1 MESKI
6 TKKGN
11 FEKVVEVDVPEAEL
25 APHFDNVYKK
35 YQKNVKLQGFR
46 KGKVPLGLIKKLY
59 GDAMKGEAIEEV
71 VQSVLREVRDKE
83 DLRLVAPAKLEDI
96 KYDPEKGLHFKA
108 VCEVVPDIELKTYR
122 GLSVEREVYEVDD
135 QDISD
140 ALNDVR
146 EQMAVMQPVETAAE
160 EGHFVLADL
169 QQVDATGIPIIGK
182 KFKDRYFQITTNN
195 SNNKEFSEQLIGV
208 KPGDKRRI
216 EIGSIENSHSD
227 SLNKENQKDYFEVN
241 VKEIKSKQ
249 LPELDDELAKD
260 TGKFESLD
268 QLKTDLRAKLTKQAQ
283 INARSHLRR
292 RIIDELLKKNSFELP
307 ESMINNYLDV
317 FVENAKKESK
327 EQFDE
332 EELRNHY
339 RPTAIWNLRWE
350 LVKDKLQEVE
360 NLGVTEEDKDSFI
373 NRLAEERELEEKQ
386 VRKSL
391 KDKRAQ
397 RQFEDD
403 VIEDKVLNY
412 LEVNAKIKD
421 KRITRK
427 DIEKAQQ
434 LAIK

>member
-1 MESKI
+1 MESI
-6 TKKGN
+6 VTKKGN

-25 APHFDNVYKK
+25 APHFDSIYKK

-46 KGKVPLGLIKKLY
+46 KGKVPLSLIKKLY

-83 DLRLVAPAKLEDI
+83 NLRLVAPAKLEDI
-96 KYDPEKGLHFKA
+96 NYDPEKGLHFKA
-108 VCEVVPDIELKTYR
+108 VCEVAPDIELKNYR

-135 QDISD
+135 QDVSD

-160 EGHFVLADL
+160 DGHFVLADL
-169 QQVDATGIPIIGK
+169 QQVDATGLPIIGK
-182 KFKDRYFQITTNN
+182 KFKDRYFQIVTNN
-195 SNNKEFSEQLIGV
+195 SNNKDFTEQLIGA

-216 EIGSIENSHSD
+216 ELDSNDNSNSP
-227 SLNKENQKDYFEVN
+227 NKENKKDYFEVRI
-241 VKEIKSKQ
+241 KEIKSKQ
-249 LPELDDELAKD
+249 VPELDDGLAKD

-268 QLKTDLRAKLTKQAQ
+268 ELKTDLRSKLTKQAQ
-283 INARSHLRR
+283 VNARSHLRR
-292 RIIDELLKKNSFELP
+292 RIIDEVLKKNSFDLP

-317 FVENAKKESK
+317 FVENAQKESK
-327 EQFDE
+327 EPFDE

-339 RPTAIWNLRWE
+339 RPTAVWNLKWE
-350 LVKDKLQEVE
+350 LVKDKLREAE
-360 NLGVTEEDKDSFI
+360 NLSVSDEDKDVFI
-373 NRLAEERELEEKQ
+373 SRLAEERDIEEKQ

-397 RQFEDD
+397 RQFEED

-421 KRITRK
+421 KKITRK
-427 DIEKAQQ
+427 DIERAQK
-434 LAIK
+434 LAVK

>member
-1 MESKI
+1 LESKV

-25 APHFDNVYKK
+25 APHFDSIYKK

-46 KGKVPLGLIKKLY
+46 KGKVPLSLIKKLY

-71 VQSVLREVRDKE
+71 VQSVLREVRDQE
-83 DLRLVAPAKLEDI
+83 NLRLVAPAKLEDI
-96 KYDPEKGLHFKA
+96 NYDPEKGLHFKA
-108 VCEVVPDIELKTYR
+108 VCEVAPDIELKNYR

-135 QDISD
+135 QDVSD

-160 EGHFVLADL
+160 DGHFVLADL
-169 QQVDATGIPIIGK
+169 QQVDATGVPIIGK
-182 KFKDRYFQITTNN
+182 KFKDRYFQIVTNN
-195 SNNKEFSEQLIGV
+195 SNNKDFTEQLIGA

-216 EIGSIENSHSD
+216 ELDSNDNSNSP
-227 SLNKENQKDYFEVN
+227 NKENKKDYFEVRI
-241 VKEIKSKQ
+241 KEIKSKQ
-249 LPELDDELAKD
+249 VPELDDGLAKD

-268 QLKTDLRAKLTKQAQ
+268 ELKTDLRSKLTKQAQ
-283 INARSHLRR
+283 VNARSRLRR
-292 RIIDELLKKNSFELP
+292 RIIDEVLKKNSFDLP

-327 EQFDE
+327 EPFDE

-339 RPTAIWNLRWE
+339 RPTAVWNLKWE
-350 LVKDKLQEVE
+350 LVKDKLREAE
-360 NLGVTEEDKDSFI
+360 NLSVSDEDKDVFI
-373 NRLAEERELEEKQ
+373 SRLAEERDIEEKQ

-397 RQFEDD
+397 RQFEED

-421 KRITRK
+421 KKITRK
-427 DIEKAQQ
+427 DIEKAQK
-434 LAIK
+434 LAVK

>member
-6 TKKGN
+6 TQKGK

-25 APHFDNVYKK
+25 APHFDSIYKK

-46 KGKVPLGLIKKLY
+46 KGKVPLSLIKKLY

-71 VQSVLREVRDKE
+71 VQSVLREVRDQE
-83 DLRLVAPAKLEDI
+83 NLRLVAPAKLEDI
-96 KYDPEKGLHFKA
+96 NYDPEKGLHFKA
-108 VCEVVPDIELKTYR
+108 VCEVAPDIELKNYR

-135 QDISD
+135 QDVSD

-160 EGHFVLADL
+160 DGHFVLADL
-169 QQVDATGIPIIGK
+169 QQVDATGLPIIGK
-182 KFKDRYFQITTNN
+182 KFKDRYFQIVTNN
-195 SNNKEFSEQLIGV
+195 SNNKDFTEQLIGA

-216 EIGSIENSHSD
+216 ELDSIDNSNSP
-227 SLNKENQKDYFEVN
+227 NKENKKDYFEVRI
-241 VKEIKSKQ
+241 KEIKSKQ
-249 LPELDDELAKD
+249 VPELDDGLAKD

-268 QLKTDLRAKLTKQAQ
+268 ELKTDLRSKLTKQAQ
-283 INARSHLRR
+283 VNARSRLRR
-292 RIIDELLKKNSFELP
+292 RIIDEVLKKNSFDLP

-327 EQFDE
+327 EPFDE
-332 EELRNHY
+332 EEMRNHY
-339 RPTAIWNLRWE
+339 RPTAVWNLKWE
-350 LVKDKLQEVE
+350 LVKDKLREAE
-360 NLGVTEEDKDSFI
+360 NLSVSDEDKDVFI
-373 NRLAEERELEEKQ
+373 SRLAEERDIEEKQ

-397 RQFEDD
+397 RQFEED

-421 KRITRK
+421 KKITRK
-427 DIEKAQQ
+427 DIEKAQK
-434 LAIK
+434 LAVK

>member
-1 MESKI
+1 LESKI
-6 TKKGN
+6 TQKGK

-25 APHFDNVYKK
+25 APHFDSIYKK

-46 KGKVPLGLIKKLY
+46 KGKVPLSLIKKLY

-71 VQSVLREVRDKE
+71 VQSVLREVRDQE
-83 DLRLVAPAKLEDI
+83 NLRLVAPAKLEDI
-96 KYDPEKGLHFKA
+96 NYDPEKGLHFKA
-108 VCEVVPDIELKTYR
+108 VCEVAPDIELKNYR

-135 QDISD
+135 QDVSD

-160 EGHFVLADL
+160 DGHFVLADL
-169 QQVDATGIPIIGK
+169 QQVDATGVPIIGK
-182 KFKDRYFQITTNN
+182 KFKDRYFQIVTNN
-195 SNNKEFSEQLIGV
+195 SNNKDFTEQLIGA

-216 EIGSIENSHSD
+216 ELDSNDNSNSP
-227 SLNKENQKDYFEVN
+227 NKENKKDYFEVRI
-241 VKEIKSKQ
+241 KEIKSKQ
-249 LPELDDELAKD
+249 VPELDDGLAKD

-268 QLKTDLRAKLTKQAQ
+268 ELKTDLRSKLTKQAQ
-283 INARSHLRR
+283 VNARSRLRR
-292 RIIDELLKKNSFELP
+292 RIIDEVLKKNSFDLP
-307 ESMINNYLDV
+307 ESMINNYLDI

-327 EQFDE
+327 EPFDE

-339 RPTAIWNLRWE
+339 RPTAVWNLKWE
-350 LVKDKLQEVE
+350 LVKDKLREAE
-360 NLGVTEEDKDSFI
+360 NLSVSDEDKDVFI
-373 NRLAEERELEEKQ
+373 SRLAEERDIEEKQ

-397 RQFEDD
+397 RQFEED

-421 KRITRK
+421 KKITRK
-427 DIEKAQQ
+427 DIERAQI
-434 LAIK
+434 LAVK

>member
-1 MESKI
+1 MESKV

-25 APHFDNVYKK
+25 APHFDSIYKK

-46 KGKVPLGLIKKLY
+46 KGKVPLSLIKKLY

-71 VQSVLREVRDKE
+71 VQSVLREVRDQE
-83 DLRLVAPAKLEDI
+83 NLRLVAPAKLEDI
-96 KYDPEKGLHFKA
+96 NYDPEKGLHFKA
-108 VCEVVPDIELKTYR
+108 VCEVAPDIELKNYR

-135 QDISD
+135 QDVSD

-160 EGHFVLADL
+160 DGHFVLADL
-169 QQVDATGIPIIGK
+169 QQVDATGVPIIGK
-182 KFKDRYFQITTNN
+182 KFKDRYFQIVTNN
-195 SNNKEFSEQLIGV
+195 SNNKDFTEQLIGA

-216 EIGSIENSHSD
+216 ELDSNDNSNSP
-227 SLNKENQKDYFEVN
+227 NKENKKDYFEVRI
-241 VKEIKSKQ
+241 KEIKSKQ
-249 LPELDDELAKD
+249 VPELDDGLAKD

-268 QLKTDLRAKLTKQAQ
+268 ELKTDLRSKLTKQAQ
-283 INARSHLRR
+283 VNARSRLRR
-292 RIIDELLKKNSFELP
+292 SSIDEVLKKNSFDLP

-327 EQFDE
+327 EPFDE

-339 RPTAIWNLRWE
+339 RPTAVWNLKWE
-350 LVKDKLQEVE
+350 LVKDKLREAE
-360 NLGVTEEDKDSFI
+360 NLSVSDEDKDVFI
-373 NRLAEERELEEKQ
+373 SRLAEERDIEEKQ

-397 RQFEDD
+397 RQFEED

-412 LEVNAKIKD
+412 LEVNAKIKN
-421 KRITRK
+421 KKITRK
-427 DIEKAQQ
+427 DIEKAQK
-434 LAIK
+434 LAVK

>member
-6 TKKGN
+6 TQKGK

-25 APHFDNVYKK
+25 APHFDSIYKK

-46 KGKVPLGLIKKLY
+46 KGKVPLSLIKKLY

-83 DLRLVAPAKLEDI
+83 NLRLVAPAKLEDI
-96 KYDPEKGLHFKA
+96 NYDPEKGLHFKA
-108 VCEVVPDIELKTYR
+108 VCEVAPDIELKNYR

-135 QDISD
+135 QDVSD

-160 EGHFVLADL
+160 DGHFVLADL
-169 QQVDATGIPIIGK
+169 QQVDATGVPIIGK
-182 KFKDRYFQITTNN
+182 KFKDRYFQIVTNN
-195 SNNKEFSEQLIGV
+195 SNNKDFTEQLIGA

-216 EIGSIENSHSD
+216 ELDSIDNSNSP
-227 SLNKENQKDYFEVN
+227 NKENKKDYFEVRI
-241 VKEIKSKQ
+241 KEIKSKQ
-249 LPELDDELAKD
+249 VPELDDGLAKD

-268 QLKTDLRAKLTKQAQ
+268 ELKTDLRSKLTKQAQ
-283 INARSHLRR
+283 VNARSRLRR
-292 RIIDELLKKNSFELP
+292 RIIDEVLKKNSFDLP

-327 EQFDE
+327 EPFDE
-332 EELRNHY
+332 EEMRNHY
-339 RPTAIWNLRWE
+339 RPTAVWNLKWE
-350 LVKDKLQEVE
+350 LVKDKLREAE
-360 NLGVTEEDKDSFI
+360 NLSVSDEDKDVFI
-373 NRLAEERELEEKQ
+373 SRLAEERDMEEKQ

-397 RQFEDD
+397 RQFEED

-421 KRITRK
+421 KKITRK
-427 DIEKAQQ
+427 DIEKAQK
-434 LAIK
+434 LAVK

>member
-6 TKKGN
+6 TQKGN

-25 APHFDNVYKK
+25 APHFDSIYKK

-46 KGKVPLGLIKKLY
+46 KGKVPLSLIKKLY

-83 DLRLVAPAKLEDI
+83 NLRLVAPAKLEDI
-96 KYDPEKGLHFKA
+96 NYDPEKGLHFKA
-108 VCEVVPDIELKTYR
+108 VCEVAPDIELKNYR

-135 QDISD
+135 QDVSD

-160 EGHFVLADL
+160 DGHFVLADL
-169 QQVDATGIPIIGK
+169 QQVDATGVPIIGK
-182 KFKDRYFQITTNN
+182 KFKDRYFQIVTNN
-195 SNNKEFSEQLIGV
+195 SNNKDFTEQLIGA

-216 EIGSIENSHSD
+216 ELDSNDNSNSP
-227 SLNKENQKDYFEVN
+227 NKENKKDYFEVRI
-241 VKEIKSKQ
+241 KEIKSKQ
-249 LPELDDELAKD
+249 VPELDDGLAKD

-268 QLKTDLRAKLTKQAQ
+268 ELKTDLRSKLTKQAQ
-283 INARSHLRR
+283 VNARSRLRR
-292 RIIDELLKKNSFELP
+292 RIIDEVLKKNSFDLP

-327 EQFDE
+327 EPFDE
-332 EELRNHY
+332 EEMRNHY
-339 RPTAIWNLRWE
+339 RPTAVWNLKWE
-350 LVKDKLQEVE
+350 LVKDKLREAE
-360 NLGVTEEDKDSFI
+360 NLSVSDEDKDVFI
-373 NRLAEERELEEKQ
+373 SRLAEERDIEEKQ

-397 RQFEDD
+397 RQFEED

-421 KRITRK
+421 KKITRK
-427 DIEKAQQ
+427 DIEKAQK
-434 LAIK
+434 LAVK

>member
-1 MESKI
+1 MESKV

-25 APHFDNVYKK
+25 APHFDSIYKK

-46 KGKVPLGLIKKLY
+46 KGKVPLSLIKKLY

-71 VQSVLREVRDKE
+71 VQSVLREVRDQE
-83 DLRLVAPAKLEDI
+83 NLRLVAPAKLEDI
-96 KYDPEKGLHFKA
+96 NYDPEKGLHFKA
-108 VCEVVPDIELKTYR
+108 VCEVAPDIELKNYR

-135 QDISD
+135 QDVSD

-160 EGHFVLADL
+160 DGHFVLADL
-169 QQVDATGIPIIGK
+169 QQVDATGVPIIGK
-182 KFKDRYFQITTNN
+182 KFKDRYFQIVTNN
-195 SNNKEFSEQLIGV
+195 SNNKDFTEQLIGA

-216 EIGSIENSHSD
+216 ELDSNDNSNSP
-227 SLNKENQKDYFEVN
+227 NKENKKDYFEVRI
-241 VKEIKSKQ
+241 KEIKSKQ
-249 LPELDDELAKD
+249 VPELDDGLAKD

-268 QLKTDLRAKLTKQAQ
+268 ELKTDLRSKLTKQAQ
-283 INARSHLRR
+283 VNARSRLRR
-292 RIIDELLKKNSFELP
+292 SIIDEVLKKNSFDLP

-327 EQFDE
+327 EPFDE

-339 RPTAIWNLRWE
+339 RPTAVWNLKWE
-350 LVKDKLQEVE
+350 LVKDKLREAE
-360 NLGVTEEDKDSFI
+360 NLSVSDEDKDVFI
-373 NRLAEERELEEKQ
+373 SRLAEERDIEEKQ

-397 RQFEDD
+397 RQFEED

-412 LEVNAKIKD
+412 LEVNAKIKN
-421 KRITRK
+421 KKITRK
-427 DIEKAQQ
+427 DIEKAQK
-434 LAIK
+434 LAVK

>member
-1 MESKI
+1 MESKV

-25 APHFDNVYKK
+25 APHFDSVYKK

-59 GDAMKGEAIEEV
+59 GDAMKGEAIDEV

-96 KYDPEKGLHFKA
+96 NYDPEKGLHFKA
-108 VCEVVPDIELKTYR
+108 TCEVVPDIELKTYR

-135 QDISD
+135 QDVAD

-146 EQMAVMQPVETAAE
+146 ERMAVMEPIETAAE
-160 EGHFVLADL
+160 DGHFVLADL
-169 QQVDATGIPIIGK
+169 QQIDATGLPIIGK
-182 KFKDRYFQITTNN
+182 KFEDRFFQIKTDN
-195 SNNKEFSEQLIGV
+195 SNDKELSEQLIGI

-216 EIGSIENSHSD
+216 QLNSAGNSHSD
-227 SLNKENQKDYFEVN
+227 SAGKENQKDYFEIK

-268 QLKTDLRAKLTKQAQ
+268 DLKGDLREKLTKQAQ
-283 INARSHLRR
+283 VNARSHLRR
-292 RIIDELLKKNSFELP
+292 RIIDELLKKNAFDLP
-307 ESMINNYLDV
+307 ESMVNNYLDV
-317 FVENAKKESK
+317 FVENARKESK

-332 EELRNHY
+332 QELRNHY
-339 RPTAIWNLRWE
+339 RPTAIWNLKWE
-350 LVKDKLQEVE
+350 LVKDKLQEAE
-360 NLGVTEEDKDSFI
+360 NLSVTDEDKDGFI
-373 NRLAEERELEEKQ
+373 RRLAEEREIEEKQ

-397 RQFEDD
+397 RQFEED

-412 LEVNAKIKD
+412 LEENGKIKD
-421 KRITRK
+421 KKVTRK

-434 LAIK
+434 LAVK

>member
-1 MESKI
+1 MESKV

-25 APHFDNVYKK
+25 APHFDSIYKK

-46 KGKVPLGLIKKLY
+46 KGKVPLSLIKKLY

-71 VQSVLREVRDKE
+71 VQSVLREVRDQE
-83 DLRLVAPAKLEDI
+83 NLRLVAPAKLEDI
-96 KYDPEKGLHFKA
+96 NYDPEKGLHFKA
-108 VCEVVPDIELKTYR
+108 VCEVAPDIELKNYR

-135 QDISD
+135 QDVSD

-160 EGHFVLADL
+160 DGHFVLADL
-169 QQVDATGIPIIGK
+169 QQVDATGVPIIGK
-182 KFKDRYFQITTNN
+182 KFKDRYFQIVTNN
-195 SNNKEFSEQLIGV
+195 SNNKDFTEQLIGA

-216 EIGSIENSHSD
+216 ELDSNDNSNSP
-227 SLNKENQKDYFEVN
+227 NKENKKDYFEVRI
-241 VKEIKSKQ
+241 KEIKSKQ
-249 LPELDDELAKD
+249 VPELDDGLAKD

-268 QLKTDLRAKLTKQAQ
+268 ELKTDLRSKLTKQAQ
-283 INARSHLRR
+283 VNARSRLRR
-292 RIIDELLKKNSFELP
+292 RIIDEVLKKNSFDLP

-327 EQFDE
+327 EPFDE

-339 RPTAIWNLRWE
+339 RPTAVWNLKWE
-350 LVKDKLQEVE
+350 LVKDKLREAE
-360 NLGVTEEDKDSFI
+360 NLSVSDEDKDVFI
-373 NRLAEERELEEKQ
+373 SRLAEERDIEEKQ

-397 RQFEDD
+397 RQFEED

-421 KRITRK
+421 KKITRK
-427 DIEKAQQ
+427 DIEKAQK
-434 LAIK
+434 LAVK

>member
-1 MESKI
+1 MESKV

-25 APHFDNVYKK
+25 APHFDSIYKK

-46 KGKVPLGLIKKLY
+46 KGKVPLSLIKKLY

-83 DLRLVAPAKLEDI
+83 NLRLVAPAKLEDI
-96 KYDPEKGLHFKA
+96 NYDPEKGLHFKA
-108 VCEVVPDIELKTYR
+108 VCEVAPDIELKNYR

-135 QDISD
+135 QDVSD

-160 EGHFVLADL
+160 DGHFVLADL
-169 QQVDATGIPIIGK
+169 QQVDATGVPIIGK
-182 KFKDRYFQITTNN
+182 KFKDRYFQIVTNN
-195 SNNKEFSEQLIGV
+195 SNNKDFTEQLIGA

-216 EIGSIENSHSD
+216 ELDSIDNSNSP
-227 SLNKENQKDYFEVN
+227 NKENKKDYFEVRI
-241 VKEIKSKQ
+241 KEIKSKQ
-249 LPELDDELAKD
+249 VPELDDGLAKD

-268 QLKTDLRAKLTKQAQ
+268 ELKTDLRSKLTKQAQ
-283 INARSHLRR
+283 VNARSRLRR
-292 RIIDELLKKNSFELP
+292 SIIDEVLKKNSFDLP

-327 EQFDE
+327 EPFDE

-339 RPTAIWNLRWE
+339 RPTAVWNLKWE
-350 LVKDKLQEVE
+350 LVKDKLREAE
-360 NLGVTEEDKDSFI
+360 NLSVSDEDKDVFI
-373 NRLAEERELEEKQ
+373 SRLAEERDIEEKQ

-397 RQFEDD
+397 RQFEED

-421 KRITRK
+421 KKITRK
-427 DIEKAQQ
+427 DIEKAQK
-434 LAIK
+434 LAVK

>member
-1 MESKI
+1 MESKV

-25 APHFDNVYKK
+25 APHFDSIYKK

-46 KGKVPLGLIKKLY
+46 KGKVPLSLIKKLY

-83 DLRLVAPAKLEDI
+83 NLRLVAPAKLEDI
-96 KYDPEKGLHFKA
+96 NYDPEKGLHFKA
-108 VCEVVPDIELKTYR
+108 VCEVAPDIELKNYR

-135 QDISD
+135 QDVSD

-160 EGHFVLADL
+160 DGHFVLADL
-169 QQVDATGIPIIGK
+169 QQVDATGVPIIGK
-182 KFKDRYFQITTNN
+182 KFKDRYFQIVTNN
-195 SNNKEFSEQLIGV
+195 SNNKDFTEQLIGA

-216 EIGSIENSHSD
+216 ELDSIENSNSP
-227 SLNKENQKDYFEVN
+227 NKENKKDYFEVRI
-241 VKEIKSKQ
+241 KEIKSKQ
-249 LPELDDELAKD
+249 VPELDDGLAKD

-268 QLKTDLRAKLTKQAQ
+268 ELKTDLRSKLTKQAQ
-283 INARSHLRR
+283 VNARSRLRR
-292 RIIDELLKKNSFELP
+292 RIIDEVLKKNSFDLP

-327 EQFDE
+327 EPFDE

-339 RPTAIWNLRWE
+339 RPTAVWNLKWE
-350 LVKDKLQEVE
+350 LVKDKLREAE
-360 NLGVTEEDKDSFI
+360 NLSVSDEDKDVFI
-373 NRLAEERELEEKQ
+373 SRLAEERDIEEKQ

-397 RQFEDD
+397 RQFEED

-421 KRITRK
+421 KKITRK
-427 DIEKAQQ
+427 DIEKAQK

>member
-1 MESKI
+1 LESKV

-25 APHFDNVYKK
+25 APHFDSIYKK

-46 KGKVPLGLIKKLY
+46 KGKVPLSLIKKLY

-71 VQSVLREVRDKE
+71 VQSVLREVRDQE
-83 DLRLVAPAKLEDI
+83 NLRLVAPAKLEDI
-96 KYDPEKGLHFKA
+96 NYDPEKGLHFKA
-108 VCEVVPDIELKTYR
+108 VCEVAPDIELKNYR

-135 QDISD
+135 QDVSD

-160 EGHFVLADL
+160 DGHFVLADL
-169 QQVDATGIPIIGK
+169 QQVDATGVPIIGK
-182 KFKDRYFQITTNN
+182 KFKDRYFQIVTNN
-195 SNNKEFSEQLIGV
+195 SNNKDFTEQLIGA

-216 EIGSIENSHSD
+216 ELDSNDNSNSP
-227 SLNKENQKDYFEVN
+227 NKENKKDYFEVRI
-241 VKEIKSKQ
+241 KEIKSKQ
-249 LPELDDELAKD
+249 VPELDDGLAKD

-268 QLKTDLRAKLTKQAQ
+268 ELKTDLRSKLTKQAQ
-283 INARSHLRR
+283 VNARSRLRR
-292 RIIDELLKKNSFELP
+292 SIIDEVLKKNSFDLP

-327 EQFDE
+327 EPFDE

-339 RPTAIWNLRWE
+339 RPTAVWNLKWE
-350 LVKDKLQEVE
+350 LVKDKLREAE
-360 NLGVTEEDKDSFI
+360 NLSVSDEDKDVFI
-373 NRLAEERELEEKQ
+373 SRLAEERDIEEKQ

-397 RQFEDD
+397 RQFEED

-421 KRITRK
+421 KKITRK
-427 DIEKAQQ
+427 DIEKAQK
-434 LAIK
+434 LAVK

>member
-1 MESKI
+1 LESKV

-25 APHFDNVYKK
+25 APHFDSVYKK

-59 GDAMKGEAIEEV
+59 GEAMKGEAIEEV
-71 VQSVLREVRDKE
+71 VQSVLREVRDRE

-122 GLSVEREVYEVDD
+122 GLSVEREVYEIDD
-135 QDISD
+135 QDVSD

-146 EQMAVMQPVETAAE
+146 EKMAVMQPVESEAE

-169 QQVDATGIPIIGK
+169 QQVDATGVPIIGK
-182 KFKDRYFQITTNN
+182 KFKDRLFPITTNN
-195 SNNKEFSEQLIGV
+195 SNNKELSEQLIGV

-216 EIGSIENSHSD
+216 ELGSVGNSHSD
-227 SLNKENQKDYFEVN
+227 SLDKNQKDYFEVN

-268 QLKTDLRAKLTKQAQ
+268 ELKADLRAKLTKQAQ

-292 RIIDELLKKNSFELP
+292 RIIDEFLKKNSFDLP

-327 EQFDE
+327 EEFNE
-332 EELRNHY
+332 EELRNRY
-339 RPTAIWNLRWE
+339 RPTAIWNLKWE
-350 LVKDKLQEVE
+350 LLKDKLQGAE
-360 NLGVTEEDKDSFI
+360 NLTVTDEDKDSFI
-373 NRLAEERELEEKQ
+373 NQLAEEREIEEKL

-391 KDKRAQ
+391 KDKRAL
-397 RQFEDD
+397 RRFEED
-403 VIEDKVLNY
+403 VMEDKVLNY

-421 KRITRK
+421 KKITRK

>member
-1 MESKI
+1 MESKV

-25 APHFDNVYKK
+25 APHFDSIYKK

-46 KGKVPLGLIKKLY
+46 KGKVPLSLIKKLY

-71 VQSVLREVRDKE
+71 VQSVLREVRDQE
-83 DLRLVAPAKLEDI
+83 NLRLVAPAKLEDI
-96 KYDPEKGLHFKA
+96 NYDPEKGLHFKA
-108 VCEVVPDIELKTYR
+108 VCEVAPDIELKNYR

-135 QDISD
+135 QDVSD

-160 EGHFVLADL
+160 DGHFVLADL
-169 QQVDATGIPIIGK
+169 QQVDATGVPIIGK
-182 KFKDRYFQITTNN
+182 KFKDRYFQIVTNN
-195 SNNKEFSEQLIGV
+195 SNNKDFTEQLIGA

-216 EIGSIENSHSD
+216 ELDSNDNSNSP
-227 SLNKENQKDYFEVN
+227 NKENKKDYFEVRI
-241 VKEIKSKQ
+241 KEIKSKQ
-249 LPELDDELAKD
+249 VPELDDGLAKD

-268 QLKTDLRAKLTKQAQ
+268 ELKTDLRSKLTKQAQ
-283 INARSHLRR
+283 VNARSRLRR
-292 RIIDELLKKNSFELP
+292 SIIDEVLKKNSFDLP

-327 EQFDE
+327 EPFDE

-339 RPTAIWNLRWE
+339 RPTAVWNLKWE
-350 LVKDKLQEVE
+350 LVKDKLREAE
-360 NLGVTEEDKDSFI
+360 NLSVSDEDKDVFI
-373 NRLAEERELEEKQ
+373 SRLAEERDIEEKQ

-397 RQFEDD
+397 RQFEED

-421 KRITRK
+421 KKIIRK
-427 DIEKAQQ
+427 DIERAQK
-434 LAIK
+434 LAVK

>member
-1 MESKI
+1 MESI
-6 TKKGN
+6 VTKKGN

-25 APHFDNVYKK
+25 APHFDSIYKK

-46 KGKVPLGLIKKLY
+46 KGKVPLSLIKKLY

-83 DLRLVAPAKLEDI
+83 NLRLVAPAKLEDI
-96 KYDPEKGLHFKA
+96 NYDPEKGLHFKA
-108 VCEVVPDIELKTYR
+108 VCEVVPDIELKNYR

-135 QDISD
+135 QDVSD

-160 EGHFVLADL
+160 DGHFVLADL
-169 QQVDATGIPIIGK
+169 QQVDATGLPIIGK
-182 KFKDRYFQITTNN
+182 KFKDRYFQIVTNN
-195 SNNKEFSEQLIGV
+195 SNNKDFTEQLIGA

-216 EIGSIENSHSD
+216 ELDSNDNSNSP
-227 SLNKENQKDYFEVN
+227 NKENKKDYFEVRI
-241 VKEIKSKQ
+241 KEIKSKQ
-249 LPELDDELAKD
+249 VPELDDGLAKD

-268 QLKTDLRAKLTKQAQ
+268 ELKTDLRSKLTKQAQ
-283 INARSHLRR
+283 VNARSRLRR
-292 RIIDELLKKNSFELP
+292 RIIDEVLKKNSFDLP

-327 EQFDE
+327 EPFDE

-339 RPTAIWNLRWE
+339 RPTAVWNLKWE
-350 LVKDKLQEVE
+350 LVKDKLREAE
-360 NLGVTEEDKDSFI
+360 NLSVSDEDKDVFI
-373 NRLAEERELEEKQ
+373 SRLAEERDIEEKQ

-391 KDKRAQ
+391 KDKKAQ
-397 RQFEDD
+397 RRFEED

-421 KRITRK
+421 KKITRK
-427 DIEKAQQ
+427 DIEKAQK
-434 LAIK
+434 LAVK

>member
-1 MESKI
+1 LESI
-6 TKKGN
+6 VTKKGN

-25 APHFDNVYKK
+25 APHFDSIYKK

-46 KGKVPLGLIKKLY
+46 KGKVPLSLIKKLY

-71 VQSVLREVRDKE
+71 VQSVLREVRDQE
-83 DLRLVAPAKLEDI
+83 NLRLVAPAKLEDI
-96 KYDPEKGLHFKA
+96 NYDPEKGLHFKA
-108 VCEVVPDIELKTYR
+108 VCEVVPDIELKNYR

-135 QDISD
+135 QDVSD

-160 EGHFVLADL
+160 DGHFVLADL
-169 QQVDATGIPIIGK
+169 QQVDATGLPIIGK
-182 KFKDRYFQITTNN
+182 KFKDRYFQIVTNN
-195 SNNKEFSEQLIGV
+195 SNNKDFTEQLIGA

-216 EIGSIENSHSD
+216 ELDSIDNSNSP
-227 SLNKENQKDYFEVN
+227 NKENKKDYFEVRI
-241 VKEIKSKQ
+241 KEIKSKQ
-249 LPELDDELAKD
+249 VPELDDGLAKD

-268 QLKTDLRAKLTKQAQ
+268 ELKTDLRSKLTKQAQ
-283 INARSHLRR
+283 VNARSRLRR
-292 RIIDELLKKNSFELP
+292 RIIDEVLKKNSFDLP

-327 EQFDE
+327 EPFDE

-339 RPTAIWNLRWE
+339 RPTAVWNLKWE
-350 LVKDKLQEVE
+350 LVKDKLREAE
-360 NLGVTEEDKDSFI
+360 NLSVSDEDKDVFI
-373 NRLAEERELEEKQ
+373 SRLAEERDIEEKQ

-397 RQFEDD
+397 RQFEED

-421 KRITRK
+421 KKITRK
-427 DIEKAQQ
+427 DIEKAQK
-434 LAIK
+434 LAVK

>member
-1 MESKI
+1 MESI
-6 TKKGN
+6 VTKKGN

-25 APHFDNVYKK
+25 APHFDSIYKK

-46 KGKVPLGLIKKLY
+46 KGKVPLSLIKKLY

-71 VQSVLREVRDKE
+71 VQSVLREVRDQE
-83 DLRLVAPAKLEDI
+83 NLRLVAPAKLEDI
-96 KYDPEKGLHFKA
+96 NYDPEKGLHFKA
-108 VCEVVPDIELKTYR
+108 VCEVAPDIELKNYR

-135 QDISD
+135 QDVSD

-160 EGHFVLADL
+160 DGHFVLADL
-169 QQVDATGIPIIGK
+169 QQVDATGLPIIGK
-182 KFKDRYFQITTNN
+182 KFKDRYFQIVTNN
-195 SNNKEFSEQLIGV
+195 SNNKDFTEQLIGA

-216 EIGSIENSHSD
+216 ELDSNDNSNSP
-227 SLNKENQKDYFEVN
+227 NKENKKDYFEVRI
-241 VKEIKSKQ
+241 KEIKSKQ
-249 LPELDDELAKD
+249 VPELDDGLAKD

-268 QLKTDLRAKLTKQAQ
+268 ELKTDLRSKLTKQAQ
-283 INARSHLRR
+283 VNARSHLRR
-292 RIIDELLKKNSFELP
+292 RIIDEVLKKNSFDLP
-307 ESMINNYLDV
+307 ESMINNYLDI

-327 EQFDE
+327 EPFDE

-339 RPTAIWNLRWE
+339 RPTAVWNLKWE
-350 LVKDKLQEVE
+350 LVKDKLREAE
-360 NLGVTEEDKDSFI
+360 NLSVSDEDKDVFI
-373 NRLAEERELEEKQ
+373 SRLAEERDIEEKQ

-397 RQFEDD
+397 RQFEED

-421 KRITRK
+421 KKITRK
-427 DIEKAQQ
+427 DIEKAQK
-434 LAIK
+434 LVVK

>member
-1 MESKI
+1 MESKV

-25 APHFDNVYKK
+25 APHFDSIYKK

-46 KGKVPLGLIKKLY
+46 KGKVPLSLIKKLY

-71 VQSVLREVRDKE
+71 VQSVLREVRDQE
-83 DLRLVAPAKLEDI
+83 NLRLVAPAKLEDI
-96 KYDPEKGLHFKA
+96 NYDPEKGLHFKA
-108 VCEVVPDIELKTYR
+108 VCEVAPDIELKNYR

-135 QDISD
+135 QDVSD

-160 EGHFVLADL
+160 DGHFVLADL
-169 QQVDATGIPIIGK
+169 QQVDATGVPIIGK
-182 KFKDRYFQITTNN
+182 KFKDRYFQIVTNN
-195 SNNKEFSEQLIGV
+195 SNNKDFTEQLIGA

-216 EIGSIENSHSD
+216 ELDSNDNSNSP
-227 SLNKENQKDYFEVN
+227 NKENKKDYFEVRI
-241 VKEIKSKQ
+241 KEIKSKQ
-249 LPELDDELAKD
+249 VPELDDGLAKD

-268 QLKTDLRAKLTKQAQ
+268 ELKTDLRSKLTKQAQ
-283 INARSHLRR
+283 VNARSRLRR
-292 RIIDELLKKNSFELP
+292 SIIDEVLKKNSFDLP

-327 EQFDE
+327 EPFDE

-339 RPTAIWNLRWE
+339 RPTAVWNLKWE
-350 LVKDKLQEVE
+350 LVKDKLREAE
-360 NLGVTEEDKDSFI
+360 NLSVSDEDKDVFI
-373 NRLAEERELEEKQ
+373 SRLAEERDIEEKQ

-397 RQFEDD
+397 RQFEED

-421 KRITRK
+421 KKITRK
-427 DIEKAQQ
+427 DIEKAQK
-434 LAIK
+434 LAVK

>member
-6 TKKGN
+6 TQKGK

-25 APHFDNVYKK
+25 APHFDSIYKK

-46 KGKVPLGLIKKLY
+46 KGKVPLSLIKKLY

-71 VQSVLREVRDKE
+71 VQSVLREVRDQE
-83 DLRLVAPAKLEDI
+83 NLRLVAPAKLEDI
-96 KYDPEKGLHFKA
+96 NYDPEKGLHFKA
-108 VCEVVPDIELKTYR
+108 VCEVAPDIELKNYR

-135 QDISD
+135 QDVSD

-160 EGHFVLADL
+160 DGHFVLADL
-169 QQVDATGIPIIGK
+169 QQVDATGVPIIGK
-182 KFKDRYFQITTNN
+182 KFKDRYFQIVTNN
-195 SNNKEFSEQLIGV
+195 SNNKDFTEQLIGA

-216 EIGSIENSHSD
+216 ELDSNDNSNSP
-227 SLNKENQKDYFEVN
+227 NKENKKDYFEVRI
-241 VKEIKSKQ
+241 KEIKSKQ
-249 LPELDDELAKD
+249 VPELDDGLAKD

-268 QLKTDLRAKLTKQAQ
+268 ELKTDLRSKLTKQAQ
-283 INARSHLRR
+283 VNARSRLRR
-292 RIIDELLKKNSFELP
+292 RIIDEVLKKNSFDLP

-327 EQFDE
+327 EPFDE

-339 RPTAIWNLRWE
+339 RPTAVWNLKWE
-350 LVKDKLQEVE
+350 LVKDKLREAE
-360 NLGVTEEDKDSFI
+360 NLSVSDEDKDVFI
-373 NRLAEERELEEKQ
+373 SRLAEERDIEEKQ

-397 RQFEDD
+397 RQFEED

-421 KRITRK
+421 KKITRK
-427 DIEKAQQ
+427 DIERAQI
-434 LAIK
+434 LAVK

>member
-1 MESKI
+1 LESKV

-25 APHFDNVYKK
+25 APHFDSIYKK

-46 KGKVPLGLIKKLY
+46 KGKVPLSLIKKLY

-71 VQSVLREVRDKE
+71 VQSVLREVRDQE
-83 DLRLVAPAKLEDI
+83 NLRLVAPAKLEDI
-96 KYDPEKGLHFKA
+96 NYDPEKGLHFKA
-108 VCEVVPDIELKTYR
+108 VCEVAPDIELKNYR

-135 QDISD
+135 QDVSD

-160 EGHFVLADL
+160 DGHFVLADL
-169 QQVDATGIPIIGK
+169 QQVDATGLPIIGK
-182 KFKDRYFQITTNN
+182 KFKDRYFQIVTNN
-195 SNNKEFSEQLIGV
+195 SNNKDFTEQLIGA

-216 EIGSIENSHSD
+216 ELDSNDNSNSP
-227 SLNKENQKDYFEVN
+227 NKENKKDYFEVRI
-241 VKEIKSKQ
+241 KEIKSKQ
-249 LPELDDELAKD
+249 VPELDDGLAKD

-268 QLKTDLRAKLTKQAQ
+268 ELKTDLRSKLTKQVQ
-283 INARSHLRR
+283 VNARSRLRR
-292 RIIDELLKKNSFELP
+292 SIIDEVLKKNSFDLP

-327 EQFDE
+327 EPFDE

-339 RPTAIWNLRWE
+339 RPTAVWNLKWE
-350 LVKDKLQEVE
+350 LVKDKLREAE
-360 NLGVTEEDKDSFI
+360 NLSVSDEDKDVFI
-373 NRLAEERELEEKQ
+373 SRLAEERDIEEKQ

-397 RQFEDD
+397 RQFEED

-421 KRITRK
+421 KKITRK
-427 DIEKAQQ
+427 DIEKAQK
-434 LAIK
+434 LAVK

>member
-6 TKKGN
+6 TQKGN

-25 APHFDNVYKK
+25 APHFDSIYKK

-46 KGKVPLGLIKKLY
+46 KGKVPLSLIKKLY

-71 VQSVLREVRDKE
+71 VQSVLREVRDKKN
-83 DLRLVAPAKLEDI
+83 LRLVAPAKLEDI
-96 KYDPEKGLHFKA
+96 NYDPEKGLHFKA
-108 VCEVVPDIELKTYR
+108 VCEVVPDIELKNYR

-135 QDISD
+135 QDVSD

-160 EGHFVLADL
+160 DGHFVLADL
-169 QQVDATGIPIIGK
+169 QQVDATGLPIIGK
-182 KFKDRYFQITTNN
+182 KFKDRYFQIVTNN
-195 SNNKEFSEQLIGV
+195 SNNKDFTEQLIGA

-216 EIGSIENSHSD
+216 ELDSNDNSNSP
-227 SLNKENQKDYFEVN
+227 NKENKKDYFEVRI
-241 VKEIKSKQ
+241 KEIKSKQ
-249 LPELDDELAKD
+249 VPELDDGLAKD

-268 QLKTDLRAKLTKQAQ
+268 ELKTDLRSKLTKQAQ
-283 INARSHLRR
+283 VNARSRLRR
-292 RIIDELLKKNSFELP
+292 RIIDEVLKKNSFDLP

-327 EQFDE
+327 EPFDE

-339 RPTAIWNLRWE
+339 RPTAVWNLKWE
-350 LVKDKLQEVE
+350 LVKDKLREAE
-360 NLGVTEEDKDSFI
+360 NLSVSDEDKDVFI
-373 NRLAEERELEEKQ
+373 SRLAEERDIEAKQ

-391 KDKRAQ
+391 KDKKAQ
-397 RQFEDD
+397 RRFEED

-421 KRITRK
+421 KKITRK
-427 DIEKAQQ
+427 DIEKAQK

>member
-6 TKKGN
+6 TQKGK

-25 APHFDNVYKK
+25 APHFDSIYKK

-46 KGKVPLGLIKKLY
+46 KGKVPLSLIKKLY

-83 DLRLVAPAKLEDI
+83 NLRLVAPAKLEDI
-96 KYDPEKGLHFKA
+96 NYDPEKGLHFKA
-108 VCEVVPDIELKTYR
+108 VCEVAPDIELKNYR

-135 QDISD
+135 QDVSD

-160 EGHFVLADL
+160 DGHFVLADL
-169 QQVDATGIPIIGK
+169 QQVDATGLPIIGK
-182 KFKDRYFQITTNN
+182 KFKDRYFQIVTNN
-195 SNNKEFSEQLIGV
+195 SNNKDFTEQLIGA

-216 EIGSIENSHSD
+216 ELDSIDNSNSP
-227 SLNKENQKDYFEVN
+227 NKENKKDYFEVRI
-241 VKEIKSKQ
+241 KEIKSKQ
-249 LPELDDELAKD
+249 VPELDDGLAKD

-268 QLKTDLRAKLTKQAQ
+268 ELKTDLRSKLTKQAQ
-283 INARSHLRR
+283 VNARSRLRR
-292 RIIDELLKKNSFELP
+292 RIIDEVLKKNSFDLP

-327 EQFDE
+327 EPFDE
-332 EELRNHY
+332 EEMRNHY
-339 RPTAIWNLRWE
+339 RPTAVWNLKWE
-350 LVKDKLQEVE
+350 LVKDKLREAE
-360 NLGVTEEDKDSFI
+360 NLSVSDEDKDVFI
-373 NRLAEERELEEKQ
+373 SRLAEERDIEEKQ

-397 RQFEDD
+397 RQFEED

-421 KRITRK
+421 KKITRK
-427 DIEKAQQ
+427 DIEKAQK
-434 LAIK
+434 LAVK

>member
-1 MESKI
+1 
-6 TKKGN
+6 
-11 FEKVVEVDVPEAEL
+11 
-25 APHFDNVYKK
+25 
-35 YQKNVKLQGFR
+35 
-46 KGKVPLGLIKKLY
+46 
-59 GDAMKGEAIEEV
+59 
-71 VQSVLREVRDKE
+71 
-83 DLRLVAPAKLEDI
+83 
-96 KYDPEKGLHFKA
+96 
-108 VCEVVPDIELKTYR
+108 LKTYR

-135 QDISD
+135 QDVSD

-146 EQMAVMQPVETAAE
+146 EQMAVMQPVETEAA

-182 KFKDRYFQITTNN
+182 KFEDRYFQITTNN

-216 EIGSIENSHSD
+216 ELGSTENSHSD
-227 SLNKENQKDYFEVN
+227 SLHKENKKDYFEVN

-283 INARSHLRR
+283 VNARSHLRR
-292 RIIDELLKKNSFELP
+292 RIIDELLKKNSFHLRRRIIDELLKKNSFDLP

-360 NLGVTEEDKDSFI
+360 NLGVTDEDKDSFI
-373 NRLAEERELEEKQ
+373 NRLAEERQIEEKQ

-397 RQFEDD
+397 RQFEED

-412 LEVNAKIKD
+412 LEVNAKVKD

>member
-6 TKKGN
+6 TQKGN

-25 APHFDNVYKK
+25 APHFDSIYKK

-46 KGKVPLGLIKKLY
+46 KGKVPLSLIKKLY

-83 DLRLVAPAKLEDI
+83 NLRLVAPAKLEDI
-96 KYDPEKGLHFKA
+96 NYDPEKGLHFKA
-108 VCEVVPDIELKTYR
+108 VCEVAPDIELKNYR

-135 QDISD
+135 QDVSD

-160 EGHFVLADL
+160 DGHFVLADL
-169 QQVDATGIPIIGK
+169 QQVDATGLPIIGK
-182 KFKDRYFQITTNN
+182 KFKDRYFQIVTNN
-195 SNNKEFSEQLIGV
+195 SNNKDFTEQLIGA

-216 EIGSIENSHSD
+216 ELDSNDNSNSP
-227 SLNKENQKDYFEVN
+227 NKENKKDYFEVRI
-241 VKEIKSKQ
+241 KEIKSKQ
-249 LPELDDELAKD
+249 VPELDDGLAKD

-268 QLKTDLRAKLTKQAQ
+268 ELKTDLRSKLTKQAQ
-283 INARSHLRR
+283 VNARSRLRR
-292 RIIDELLKKNSFELP
+292 RIIDEVLKKNSFDLP

-327 EQFDE
+327 EPFDE

-339 RPTAIWNLRWE
+339 RPTAVWNLKWE
-350 LVKDKLQEVE
+350 LVKDKLREAE
-360 NLGVTEEDKDSFI
+360 NLSVSDEDKDVFI
-373 NRLAEERELEEKQ
+373 SRLAEERDIEEKQ

-397 RQFEDD
+397 RQFEED

-421 KRITRK
+421 KKITRK
-427 DIEKAQQ
+427 DIEKAQK
-434 LAIK
+434 LAVK

>member
-1 MESKI
+1 MESKV

-25 APHFDNVYKK
+25 APHFDSVYKK

-59 GDAMKGEAIEEV
+59 GEAMKGEAIEEV
-71 VQSVLREVRDKE
+71 VQSVLREVRDRE

-122 GLSVEREVYEVDD
+122 GLSVEREVYEIDD
-135 QDISD
+135 QDVSD

-146 EQMAVMQPVETAAE
+146 EKMAVMQPVESEAE

-169 QQVDATGIPIIGK
+169 QQVDATGVPIIGK
-182 KFKDRYFQITTNN
+182 KFKDRLFPITTNN
-195 SNNKEFSEQLIGV
+195 SNNKELSEQLIGV
-208 KPGDKRRI
+208 KAGDKRRI
-216 EIGSIENSHSD
+216 ELGSVGNSHSD
-227 SLNKENQKDYFEVN
+227 SLDKNQKDYFEVN

-268 QLKTDLRAKLTKQAQ
+268 ELKADLRAKLTKQAQ

-292 RIIDELLKKNSFELP
+292 RIIDEFLKKNSFDLP

-327 EQFDE
+327 EEFNE
-332 EELRNHY
+332 EELRNRY
-339 RPTAIWNLRWE
+339 RPTAIWNLKWE
-350 LVKDKLQEVE
+350 LLKDKLQGAE
-360 NLGVTEEDKDSFI
+360 NLTVTDEDKDSFI
-373 NRLAEERELEEKQ
+373 NQLAEEREIEEKL

-391 KDKRAQ
+391 KDKRAL
-397 RQFEDD
+397 RRFEED
-403 VIEDKVLNY
+403 VMEDKVLNY

-421 KRITRK
+421 KKITRK